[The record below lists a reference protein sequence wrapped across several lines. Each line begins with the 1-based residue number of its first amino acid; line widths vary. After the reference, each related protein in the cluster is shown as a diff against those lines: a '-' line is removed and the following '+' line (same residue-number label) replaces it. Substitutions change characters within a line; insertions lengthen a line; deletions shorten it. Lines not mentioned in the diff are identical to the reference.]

1 MSRFNTAIL
10 YDIENLTKGY
20 SFSRDFI
27 KELSLKQIYR
37 QILDLDMVERIS
49 LQRAYANWSDPRLS
63 LLKGEINELGIDP
76 IQIFG
81 FARYHKKNA
90 ADIQLAVDAMDIT
103 ISRPHIEV
111 YVIVSGDGGFASL
124 AKKLHEYGKQVIGC
138 AYENAANDILKS
150 VCDRF
155 IRLEAPEEDPFED
168 TTTESKN
175 TAFINDKGLGIGITH
190 PFVVRMANKI
200 EPIYQVDKNS
210 ILFHSQTI
218 INWFCQDSEARK
230 QMNRSGIPL
239 STIREAFKYAI
250 PGFKPEM
257 VGFSRFAELLQFVC
271 TNTESCVG
279 NLPPSN
285 TLLVFRN
292 SIPSGVNV
300 LPDILNEN
308 LHTPERYQN
317 LLASGKP
324 RITIEDKYSLE
335 RVVNSL
341 ISRRERLMNIS
352 EILDILSQE
361 LPDIESNKL
370 NNLCLSLVHCNILK
384 GEPEAENISEQ
395 KFKIRDDFQDVSQVL
410 DHIKETSLNKILPIL
425 GDEFRSSIFDEIIPW

>member
-49 LQRAYANWSDPRLS
+49 LQRAYADWSDSRLS

-90 ADIQLAVDAMDIT
+90 ADIQLVVDAMDIT
-103 ISRPHIEV
+103 MSRPHIEV

-150 VCDRF
+150 VCDYF
-155 IRLEAPEEDPFED
+155 IKLEAPKEDPLED
-168 TTTESKN
+168 ITTESKN
-175 TAFINDKGLGIGITH
+175 TAFTNDKGLGVGITH
-190 PFVVRMANKI
+190 PFVVSMANKI

-210 ILFHSQTI
+210 ILSHSRRI
-218 INWFCQDSEARK
+218 INWFCQDYEARK
-230 QMNRSGIPL
+230 QMNRNGIPL

-257 VGFSRFAELLQFVC
+257 VGFIKFAELLQFMC
-271 TNTESCVG
+271 TNTELCVG

-292 SIPSGVNV
+292 SLPNGVNL
-300 LPDILNEN
+300 LPDILNED
-308 LHTPERYQN
+308 LHTPVRYQN
-317 LLASGKP
+317 LLASNQPK
-324 RITIEDKYSLE
+324 ITIEDKYSLE
-335 RVVNSL
+335 RVVDIL
-341 ISRRERLMNIS
+341 ISQRERLMKF

-361 LPDIESNKL
+361 LPDIEINKL
-370 NNLCLSLVHCNILK
+370 NNLYLSLVNCNILQ

-395 KFKIRDDFQDVSQVL
+395 KFKIRDDFQEVSQVL
-410 DHIKETSLNKILPIL
+410 HHIKEISSNKLITIL
-425 GDEFRSSIFDEIIPW
+425 GDDFNPSILDEILPW

>member
-150 VCDRF
+150 VCDHF